1 MGFLHPRYRAWRVT
15 LLILLAITLVAGVI
29 GRAVVVSLENDE
41 QVTQVE
47 RLYRCDSLG
56 IAGPM
61 SWENMTIEEFQVMVQ
76 EMADIGAAWIRIGVI
91 WRDVEPSRGNFE
103 WDGLD
108 QRLQLA
114 VDAGL
119 RPLLLIHT
127 TPSWID
133 DVGEVGNGTA
143 QEFARFSGEVAER
156 YHEQADGYEIWNE
169 PNLDRFWAEPS
180 PESYAEL
187 LTATAPLLRQI
198 DPDAEIVAAGL
209 APAASIEG
217 YSVTIEDFLRGL
229 YDLDA
234 LQDVTAIGI
243 HPYSYPEMPSGNSS
257 WNTFAQLPRIQA
269 IMHSYGDREREIWLT
284 EYGAPSEGNGG
295 VGIEMQSDMIV
306 EALQM
311 TEDGDNFGPIFIY
324 TMYDIN
330 FDPGDRE
337 AHFGLL
343 YGPGNPKPAFSALR
357 EAAERCCLLSDLE

>member
-1 MGFLHPRYRAWRVT
+1 MGFLHPRYLAWRAT
-15 LLILLAITLVAGVI
+15 LLTLLVIALVGGVV
-29 GRAVVVSLENDE
+29 GRVVVVSLESNEAMVKDKA
-41 QVTQVE
+41 
-47 RLYRCDSLG
+47 LDRCDSLG

-61 SWENMTIEEFQVMVQ
+61 SWENMTSEEFHVMVN
-76 EMADIGAAWIRIGVI
+76 EMADIGASWIRIGVI
-91 WRDVEPSRGNFE
+91 WRDVEPSSGNFK
-103 WDGLD
+103 WDDLD
-108 QRLQLA
+108 ERLQLA

-143 QEFARFSGEVAER
+143 QEYARFSEEVAKR
-156 YHEQADGYEIWNE
+156 YHDQAEGYEIWNE
-169 PNLDRFWAEPS
+169 PNLDRFWPEPS

-243 HPYSYPEMPSGNSS
+243 HPYSYPEMPSGTSS

-295 VGIEMQSDMIV
+295 VGLELQSDMIV

-324 TMYDIN
+324 TMYDID
-330 FDPGDRE
+330 FDPEDRE
-337 AHFGLL
+337 SHFGLL
-343 YGPGNPKPAFSALR
+343 YGPGDPKPAFLALSD
-357 EAAERCCLLSDLE
+357 ATKRCSLLSDLE